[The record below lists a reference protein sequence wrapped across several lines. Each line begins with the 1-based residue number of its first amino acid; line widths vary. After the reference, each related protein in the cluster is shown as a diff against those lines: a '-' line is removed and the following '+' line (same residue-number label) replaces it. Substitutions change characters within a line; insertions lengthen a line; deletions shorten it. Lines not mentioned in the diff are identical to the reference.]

1 MSTLR
6 GESAEG
12 DVLHLHMP
20 PDLKKAL
27 SLPNPLKNRRTPMP
41 RPPLPESDLHER
53 SFRVRLKD
61 DDAALLMALAK
72 KADIPPA
79 VLLRTMIVRQLP
91 VFAMMRKVCGSAE
104 KVTAETV

>member
-1 MSTLR
+1 
-6 GESAEG
+6 
-12 DVLHLHMP
+12 
-20 PDLKKAL
+20 
-27 SLPNPLKNRRTPMP
+27 
-41 RPPLPESDLHER
+41 
-53 SFRVRLKD
+53 
-61 DDAALLMALAK
+61 MALAK